1 VICGQFYMA
10 VVVATIVGMK
20 VAEAL
25 ASPRDGR

>member
-1 VICGQFYMA
+1 MA

-25 ASPRDGR
+25 SSPQNEH

>member
-1 VICGQFYMA
+1 MCGQFYMA

-25 ASPRDGR
+25 SSPQNEH